1 MFPGYLDLT
10 ELTTFL
16 DRSDSVMHLAGTA
29 PRFLEQLDVDG
40 DGVVSL
46 AEWIS
51 LWRRTKAAAGVQKT
65 KGHYRFFHRAIEV
78 AKQKQENQ
86 QQQQQQ
92 EEEEEE
98 EEGSGIPM

>member
-1 MFPGYLDLT
+1 MPMFPGYLDLT
-10 ELTTFL
+10 KLTTFL

-51 LWRRTKAAAGVQKT
+51 LWRRTKAEAGVQKT

-78 AKQKQENQ
+78 AKQKRKSQL
-86 QQQQQQ
+86 
-92 EEEEEE
+92 
-98 EEGSGIPM
+98 GI

>member
-10 ELTTFL
+10 KLTTFL

-51 LWRRTKAAAGVQKT
+51 LWRRTKAEAGVQKT
-65 KGHYRFFHRAIEV
+65 KGLLLLPFRFFSFSAFRFLIRKLAIYGHLIV
-78 AKQKQENQ
+78 SNC
-86 QQQQQQ
+86 
-92 EEEEEE
+92 
-98 EEGSGIPM
+98 